1 MIRQDVVESHKMDI
15 GKTIATYRKL
25 HNWTQAELAEKLNVH
40 QTQIAHWE
48 KGRSN
53 PRRDN
58 LERLAEAFETRVED
72 LLAGGPK
79 NLNEIED
86 PELKSLLSQV
96 TRLSPKQ
103 QEALKTVLE
112 DMLQI
117 SQLQEMMKDRAS

>member
-1 MIRQDVVESHKMDI
+1 MDL

-25 HNWTQAELAEKLNVH
+25 QNWTQAELAEKLDVH

-48 KGRSN
+48 KGRSK
-53 PRRDN
+53 PRRDS
-58 LERLAEAFETRVED
+58 LEKLAEAFETTVEG
-72 LLAGGPK
+72 LAAGGPN
-79 NLNEIED
+79 NLDEIED

-96 TRLSPKQ
+96 TKLSPKQ
-103 QEALKTVLE
+103 QNALKTVLE

>member
-1 MIRQDVVESHKMDI
+1 MSKLITMDL
-15 GKTIATYRKL
+15 GRTIATYRKL
-25 HNWTQAELAEKLNVH
+25 QNLTQSELAEKLDVH

-48 KGRSN
+48 KGRSK
-53 PRRDN
+53 PRQEN
-58 LERLAEAFETRVED
+58 IEKLAEAFEIHVDE
-72 LLAGGPK
+72 LLSGGPQSFT
-79 NLNEIED
+79 EIED

-112 DMLQI
+112 DMIQI